1 MASDVGGEN
10 DRDVTGDR
18 GDHCEVSVSKRMKL
32 SRNNTAEEKK
42 RMRNS
47 RKKRKRSKK
56 RNCLLK
62 AVVDE
67 QELRKQSETK
77 VLHYRSMAR
86 SYWERWQ
93 WELRQRREA
102 MMLVRST
109 SLSPANSTSQV
120 TKVHEIDPTLL
131 HDPVKGS
138 LEKVFLGQGSFSV
151 VKLQFYRGIKV
162 AVKELQPRTLR
173 CDVQNEARVLAQ
185 LCHPFLPYLFGIS
198 TTVKPYRI
206 VMQFHGIGDTA
217 SSSLTLSQAISKKKI
232 KDGYAWLGICAQ
244 LMEAIDYLHEE
255 ACILHNDITTSN
267 ILLTDSLTEKQDSF
281 IQIIIIDFG
290 KATAV
295 KNNRKYHLSDVEKS
309 EYTRRFPHISP
320 EVIDGITTYTKWSDM
335 YSAGRIMQ
343 QLIDGE
349 HFEDLSADQRI
360 SVNSITRKCMCHDFP
375 TRSTAKQVLVSLQ
388 CIG

>member
-1 MASDVGGEN
+1 
-10 DRDVTGDR
+10 
-18 GDHCEVSVSKRMKL
+18 
-32 SRNNTAEEKK
+32 
-42 RMRNS
+42 
-47 RKKRKRSKK
+47 
-56 RNCLLK
+56 
-62 AVVDE
+62 
-67 QELRKQSETK
+67 
-77 VLHYRSMAR
+77 
-86 SYWERWQ
+86 
-93 WELRQRREA
+93 
-102 MMLVRST
+102 
-109 SLSPANSTSQV
+109 
-120 TKVHEIDPTLL
+120 
-131 HDPVKGS
+131 
-138 LEKVFLGQGSFSV
+138 
-151 VKLQFYRGIKV
+151 
-162 AVKELQPRTLR
+162 
-173 CDVQNEARVLAQ
+173 
-185 LCHPFLPYLFGIS
+185 
-198 TTVKPYRI
+198 
-206 VMQFHGIGDTA
+206 MQFHGIGDTA

-295 KNNRKYHLSDVEKS
+295 KNNRKYHLFDVEKS